1 MTTTNSRWTSLSALL
16 LGVVVLT
23 CSPTWASDDPTAPT
37 PQRVEKTP
45 APTNSDVTYG
55 KLESQLLDFW
65 RVDAEKPTPVM
76 IYFHGGGF
84 KKGSKRQI
92 SRDIRVD
99 EYLKN
104 GISCISVGY
113 PFSDKLDIPSICK
126 ECEGV
131 ITFVRSKAKEW
142 NIDPKRIGVSG
153 CSAGAIIAFWI
164 GTQKPE
170 EVSVI
175 GATQQPLG
183 TALLISQ
190 ITPKMPP
197 CIIYQQ
203 DPERNKLHGP
213 ENAQMIKDACAK
225 HGVECRVYGPGT
237 NKFDKPPEGKDKFTI
252 MMEFYKRTWGMMQA
266 DSDQTIAPPQKSE
279 LQPTKTK

>member
-1 MTTTNSRWTSLSALL
+1 MTATTYRWTSLSAIL
-16 LGVVVLT
+16 LGVVALT
-23 CSPTWASDDPTAPT
+23 CSPTWASDPTDPT
-37 PQRVEKTP
+37 PQRTERTP
-45 APTNSDVTYG
+45 PPAMSDVAYG
-55 KLESQLLDFW
+55 KLERQTLDFW
-65 RVDAEKPTPVM
+65 KADADGPTPVM

-84 KKGSKRQI
+84 KKGSKKQI

-104 GISCISVGY
+104 GISCISVSY

-126 ECEGV
+126 ECERV
-131 ITFVRSKAKEW
+131 IPFVRSKAKEW

-164 GTQKPE
+164 GTQKSD

-183 TALLISQ
+183 TVLLIPH
-190 ITPKMPP
+190 ITAKSPP

-203 DPERNKLHGP
+203 DPEKNKLHGP
-213 ENAQMIKDACAK
+213 VNAQLIKDAYAK
-225 HGVECRVYGPGT
+225 HGVKCQVYGAGT
-237 NKFDKPPEGKDKFTI
+237 NQFDTPPDGKDKFSI
-252 MMEFYKRTWGMMQA
+252 MMEFYMSTWGMA
-266 DSDQTIAPPQKSE
+266 ESGTNRTIEAPPRSE
-279 LQPTKTK
+279 HQPKKME

>member
-1 MTTTNSRWTSLSALL
+1 LEGGRGWTYSRDGLFS
-16 LGVVVLT
+16 
-23 CSPTWASDDPTAPT
+23 
-37 PQRVEKTP
+37 R
-45 APTNSDVTYG
+45 
-55 KLESQLLDFW
+55 
-65 RVDAEKPTPVM
+65 R
-76 IYFHGGGF
+76 GF
-84 KKGSKRQI
+84 KKGSKKQI
-92 SRDIRVD
+92 SRDMRVD

-104 GISCISVGY
+104 GISCISVSY

-131 ITFVRSKAKEW
+131 IPFVRSKAKEW

-183 TALLISQ
+183 TVLLIPH
-190 ITPKMPP
+190 ITAKSPP

-213 ENAQMIKDACAK
+213 VNAQMIQDAYAK
-225 HGVECRVYGPGT
+225 HGVECRVYGAGT
-237 NKFDKPPEGKDKFTI
+237 NKFDTPPDGKDKFAI
-252 MMEFYKRTWGMMQA
+252 MMEFYMSTWGMA
-266 DSDQTIAPPQKSE
+266 ESGADQTIAAPRRSE
-279 LQPTKTK
+279 KQLKMKE